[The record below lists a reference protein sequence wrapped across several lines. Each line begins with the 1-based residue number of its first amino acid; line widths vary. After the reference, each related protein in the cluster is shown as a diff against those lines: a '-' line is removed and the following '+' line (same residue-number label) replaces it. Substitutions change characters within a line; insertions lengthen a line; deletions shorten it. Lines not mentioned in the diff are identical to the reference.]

1 MPSKRILIR
10 GSVKANG
17 INSNM
22 AQAMAVNRVSDQSRP
37 LVIWALQ
44 RGQ

>member
-1 MPSKRILIR
+1 
-10 GSVKANG
+10 
-17 INSNM
+17 M